1 MNIESSRRGFIG
13 AAAAFEVIT
22 PEKRLVLAF
31 PKRWDRFPAL
41 CHSQFAIRN
50 SQHTTTLWGFRFMF
64 DILSNI
70 SALFG
75 KSEVVVRF
83 CL

>member
-13 AAAAFEVIT
+13 GAAAFEVIT

-41 CHSQFAIRN
+41 CHSQFTTRN
-50 SQHTTTLWGFRFMF
+50 S
-64 DILSNI
+64 
-70 SALFG
+70 
-75 KSEVVVRF
+75 
-83 CL
+83 